1 MIAWRYY
8 LVINENISCSVDV
21 YASFASMFVTQCVAS
36 RFIIS
41 NSISDKGW
49 EVVLKCILEVE
60 QSYL

>member
-8 LVINENISCSVDV
+8 LVINVSLSCSVDM
-21 YASFASMFVTQCVAS
+21 YASFASMFATQFVAL
-36 RFIIS
+36 RFIIC